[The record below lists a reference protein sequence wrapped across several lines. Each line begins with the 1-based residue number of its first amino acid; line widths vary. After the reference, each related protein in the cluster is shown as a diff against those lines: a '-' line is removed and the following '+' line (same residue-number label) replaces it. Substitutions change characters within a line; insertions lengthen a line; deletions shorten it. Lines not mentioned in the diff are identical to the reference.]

1 MPDSGAH
8 GGDSRPAARVFPG
21 EILFEAAGRQ
31 ARRVADAGDAGA
43 VRGRRRALPVS
54 ECLHGA
60 RDGGAD
66 ADGDA
71 PVHPNDAD
79 FPLEIRNDR
88 AVRLRGIRLLK
99 QPVPSAQ
106 RGHADA
112 RPNAAGGA
120 VVLPEGGRRLQRGLL
135 AGDRRRV
142 LSGDSRGENH
152 GGG

>member
-1 MPDSGAH
+1 M
-8 GGDSRPAARVFPG
+8 
-21 EILFEAAGRQ
+21 
-31 ARRVADAGDAGA
+31 ADADDAGA

-54 ECLHGA
+54 GYLHGA

-79 FPLEIRNDR
+79 FPLEIRNDC
-88 AVRLRGIRLLK
+88 AVRLRGIRMPK

-112 RPNAAGGA
+112 RPNAAGNA
-120 VVLPEGGRRLQRGLL
+120 VVLPAGGRRL
-135 AGDRRRV
+135 
-142 LSGDSRGENH
+142 
-152 GGG
+152 